1 MENAEYLE
9 KIAQLILNRL
19 NHKSNVFWLELNL
32 NHKTT
37 NFLLSNAHKLKEYH
51 LVTDKG

>member
-19 NHKSNVFWLELNL
+19 HKSNVFWLELNL

-37 NFLLSNAHKLKEYH
+37 FLLSNAHKLKEYH